1 MKHSVPTIMPTPN
14 VMTYSQ
20 PLIFTAPPV
29 LVLPP
34 PQIVLKPALA
44 PTVVPFVSAP
54 PVVIPITDA
63 YNNVAITS
71 KPSLPIDG
79 GILPNNTFAGLLSQ
93 PFFATSSSVVEST
106 SQWATYPAV
115 TNLDMNTFGI
125 ENASLFSVI
134 DPTNASQLIV
144 SADNIGFVKTGV
156 LEATIGLD
164 TDTLFLH
171 TSLGGLN
178 IIDGSITADFPTTAP
193 SFILPLELT
202 QSAPIIFTDT
212 VGTHNLRAIDGDLF
226 FDAELLARAADI
238 QDITD
243 WSMYPALDNVNFDGQ
258 AILSAGSV
266 GISNIT
272 LTADVSGNLL
282 VDGAVVALA
291 SGVPIAVADWSTYN
305 ATTAVNMNGNA
316 LQLAEN
322 VSILSAGA
330 VVVTLT
336 SNDLGNLLKDE
347 VPVALVTDI
356 NTNQWSTFPAVSGIN
371 CDGNEITN
379 CSSLRLPNVTLS
391 SDLTGLVIDGQP
403 VSADWSRYQAT
414 QTVNLQ
420 LNDLQFV
427 GDIDCRNLNVGESGS
442 SLGDLNLYGS
452 NNLIG
457 DNALFVEGGVSMS
470 ANGNVHAIHLG
481 TQTNLG
487 IDLCRIDLTPV
498 GVITMISPAGITID
512 AGGAANIAA
521 GGAVS
526 IAGGDYVE
534 LNSGEIRIVN
544 STTAADAKIVFRD
557 PDGSIEF
564 NSGGEITGLAGG
576 QMAFITDIPRTYGSF
591 SSDLTQVVSG
601 IDLPTKIEYNAVD
614 VANGIVLSA
623 GGIELPVAGD
633 YKIIT
638 TLQLDSSSSLTN
650 FWLEL
655 DGVIVANTGNQ
666 STANTVTLSA
676 IVSAT
681 IGQILQVMFA
691 SADGSRSVVATP
703 AVISPPYDFPAIP
716 SIKTIVQLL

>member
-1 MKHSVPTIMPTPN
+1 MYHSVPTIMPVSNTT
-14 VMTYSQ
+14 VSQ
-20 PLIFTAPPV
+20 PLVFTAPPV
-29 LVLPP
+29 IVPPP

-44 PTVVPFVSAP
+44 PVIIPFVSAP
-54 PVVIPITDA
+54 PIVMPITDA
-63 YNNVAITS
+63 YNDVAITS

-106 SQWATYPAV
+106 SQWATFPAV

-125 ENASLFSVI
+125 ENTSLVSVI
-134 DPTNASQLIV
+134 DPTNDSNLQINSNTVMFFTDNVLKANIALDGDTLLLHNTMGGINIV
-144 SADNIGFVKTGV
+144 DDNII
-156 LEATIGLD
+156 L
-164 TDTLFLH
+164 
-171 TSLGGLN
+171 
-178 IIDGSITADFPTTAP
+178 DFPTTAP
-193 SFILPLELT
+193 SFILPLDDT
-202 QSAPIIFTDT
+202 QSASLIFTDT

-226 FDAELLARAADI
+226 FDDELLARAADI

-243 WSMYPALDNVNFDGQ
+243 WSLYPALENVNFDGQ

-266 GISNIT
+266 GISNVT
-272 LTADVSGNLL
+272 LTADVFNNLL
-282 VDGAVVALA
+282 VDGNIVALA
-291 SGVPIAVADWSTYN
+291 SGVPVAVADWSTYN
-305 ATTAVNMNGNA
+305 ATTAVNLNGNA

-330 VVVTLT
+330 VMVTLT

-347 VPVALVTDI
+347 VPVALITDI
-356 NTNQWSTFPAVSGIN
+356 NTNQWSTFPAVASIN
-371 CDGNEITN
+371 CDGNTITN
-379 CSSLRLPNVTLS
+379 CDSLRLPNVTLS
-391 SDLTGLVIDGQP
+391 SDLTGLLVDGQP

-414 QTVNLQ
+414 QTVNFQ

-427 GDIDCRNLNVGESGS
+427 GDVDCRNLNVGESGS

-481 TQTNLG
+481 TNTNLG

-512 AGGAANIAA
+512 AGGAINVAA

-526 IAGGDYVE
+526 IAGGSYVE
-534 LNSGEIRIVN
+534 MNSGEIRIVN
-544 STTAADAKIVFRD
+544 SSTSANAKIVFPE

-564 NSGGEITGLAGG
+564 NGGGEITGLAGG
-576 QMAFITDIPRTYGSF
+576 QIAFITDIPRTYGSF

-601 IDLPTKIEYNAVD
+601 IDLPTKIEYNATD
-614 VANGIVLSA
+614 VGAGIVLNA

-638 TLQLDSSSSLTN
+638 TLQLDSSGSSTN

-691 SADGSRSVVATP
+691 SADGSRSVVATG
-703 AVISPPYDFPAIP
+703 AQTVPYNFPAIP